1 MIKTLAKSIREYKK
15 PSTLAPL
22 FVTVEVILECLM
34 PFLIANLVT
43 AIEAGAQISE
53 ILKSGLVI
61 LIIAFLSLIFGALSG
76 NFAATGATGFAKN
89 LRKDMFAKI
98 QGFSFENINKF
109 SSSSLVT
116 RLTTD
121 VNNVQMSYMMII
133 RAAFRFPI
141 MLVFAFFMAF
151 YMGGKMAFIF
161 LFTAPILAIVLGL
174 VAVKVFPLFKKVF
187 KKYDNLNNSIQE
199 NIKGIRVVKSYVHE
213 EFERQKFEKAADEL
227 RKDFTFAER
236 IIAINTP
243 TFQLML
249 QTVMFFVLSY
259 GSYVVI
265 TSRGQDFNVGQ
276 MSALLTYSFQILN
289 SLMLL
294 SMIMVMIVISQEGAR
309 RIAEVLNEGSTLH
322 NPQNPV
328 MEVKDGSV
336 KFTDVCFSYE
346 NKNACEDLKGINL
359 EIKSGET
366 VGVIGSTGSSKSTL
380 IQMIPRL
387 YDVDSGSV
395 EVAGVNVKDY
405 DLEILRDKV
414 ALVLQKNILFSGT
427 IKENLR
433 WGNDEATDE
442 ELIEAC
448 KLSQAHGFIME
459 FDEGYDTMIEQ
470 GGSNVSGGQKQR
482 ISIARSLL
490 KKPKILILDDSTSA
504 VDTKTDALIREGLK
518 SYLPETTKIIIA
530 QRVASVEDADK
541 IIVMNNGRIDAIG
554 THQEL
559 LQTSEM
565 YKEIYESQTKVG
577 DTNE

>member
-15 PSTLAPL
+15 PSLLAPL
-22 FVTVEVILECLM
+22 CVTVEVIFECLM
-34 PFLIANLVT
+34 PFLIAGLVT
-43 AIEAGAQISE
+43 QIERGAT
-53 ILKSGLVI
+53 LDVVVKYGLLV
-61 LIIAFLSLIFGALSG
+61 LLMAFMSLLFGSLSG
-76 NFAATGATGFAKN
+76 NFAATAATGFAKN
-89 LRKDMFAKI
+89 LRRDMFEKI

-121 VNNVQMSYMMII
+121 VSNVQMSYMMII

-141 MLVFAFFMAF
+141 MFIFALIMAF

-161 LFTAPILAIVLGL
+161 LFTVPVLAIVLAL
-174 VAVKVFPLFKKVF
+174 VIMKVFPMFKRVF

-199 NIKGIRVVKSYVHE
+199 NIKGMRVVKSYVHE
-213 EFERQKFEKAADEL
+213 AFEQEKFNRSADEL
-227 RKDFTFAER
+227 RKEFTVAER

-243 TFQLML
+243 VFQIML
-249 QTVMFFVLSY
+249 QTVMFFVMSY

-265 TSRGQDFNVGQ
+265 TSRGMDFNVGQ

-289 SLMLL
+289 ALMLL
-294 SMIMVMIVISQEGAR
+294 SMISVMIVISQEGAR
-309 RIAEVLNEGSTLH
+309 RIAEVLNEESSLK
-322 NPQNPV
+322 NPANPIY
-328 MEVKDGSV
+328 EIKDGSV
-336 KFTDVCFSYE
+336 KFTDVCFSYD
-346 NKNACEDLKGINL
+346 NKNACEDLKGVNL

-387 YDVDSGSV
+387 YDVDHGSV

-405 DLEILRDKV
+405 DIETLRDQV

-442 ELIEAC
+442 EMIEAC
-448 KLSQAHGFIME
+448 KLAQAHNFIME
-459 FDEGYDTMIEQ
+459 FDDGYDTMIEQ

-504 VDTKTDALIREGLK
+504 VDTKTDALIRAGLK
-518 SYLPETTKIIIA
+518 TYLPETTKIIIA

-541 IIVMNNGRIDAIG
+541 IIVMNSGKIDAIG
-554 THQEL
+554 THEEL
-559 LQTSEM
+559 LETSKM
-565 YKEIYESQTKVG
+565 YKEIYVSQTKVG
-577 DTNE
+577 DTNA

>member
-15 PSTLAPL
+15 PSLLAPL
-22 FVTVEVILECLM
+22 CVTVEVIFECLM
-34 PFLIANLVT
+34 PFLIAGLVT
-43 AIEAGAQISE
+43 QIERGAT
-53 ILKSGLVI
+53 LDVVVKYGLLV
-61 LIIAFLSLIFGALSG
+61 LLMAFMSLLFGSLSG
-76 NFAATGATGFAKN
+76 NFAATAATGFAKN
-89 LRKDMFAKI
+89 LRRDMFEKI

-121 VNNVQMSYMMII
+121 VSNVQMSYMMII

-141 MLVFAFFMAF
+141 MFIFALIMAF

-161 LFTAPILAIVLGL
+161 IFTVPVLAIVLAL
-174 VAVKVFPLFKKVF
+174 VIMKVFPMFKRVF

-199 NIKGIRVVKSYVHE
+199 NIKGMRVVKSYVHE
-213 EFERQKFEKAADEL
+213 AFEQEKFNRAADEL
-227 RKDFTFAER
+227 RKEFTVAER

-243 TFQLML
+243 VFQIML
-249 QTVMFFVLSY
+249 QTVMFFVMSY

-265 TSRGQDFNVGQ
+265 TSKGMDFNVGQ

-289 SLMLL
+289 ALMLL
-294 SMIMVMIVISQEGAR
+294 SMISVMIVISQEGAR
-309 RIAEVLNEGSTLH
+309 RIAEVLNEESSLK
-322 NPQNPV
+322 NPANPIY
-328 MEVKDGSV
+328 EIKDGSV
-336 KFTDVCFSYE
+336 KFTDVCFSYD
-346 NKNACEDLKGINL
+346 NKNACEDLKGVNL

-387 YDVDSGSV
+387 YDVDHGSV

-405 DLEILRDKV
+405 DIETLRDQV

-442 ELIEAC
+442 EIIEAC
-448 KLSQAHGFIME
+448 KLAQAHNFIME
-459 FDEGYDTMIEQ
+459 FDDGYDTMIEQ

-504 VDTKTDALIREGLK
+504 VDTKTDALIRAGLK
-518 SYLPETTKIIIA
+518 TYLPETTKIIIA

-541 IIVMNNGRIDAIG
+541 IIVMNSGKIDAIG
-554 THQEL
+554 THEEL
-559 LQTSEM
+559 LETSKM
-565 YKEIYESQTKVG
+565 YKEIYVSQTKVG
-577 DTNE
+577 DTNA

>member
-15 PSTLAPL
+15 PSMLAPL
-22 FVTVEVILECLM
+22 FVTLEVIFECIM

-43 AIEAGAQISE
+43 AIERGAQISE
-53 ILKSGLVI
+53 ILRSGLLI
-61 LIIAFLSLIFGALSG
+61 LAMAFLSLLFGAFSG

-89 LRKDMFAKI
+89 LRKDMFSKI
-98 QGFSFENINKF
+98 QGFAFENINKF

-121 VNNVQMSYMMII
+121 INNVQMSYMMII

-141 MLVFAFFMAF
+141 MLIFSFVMAF
-151 YMGGKMAFIF
+151 YMGGRMAFIF

-174 VAVKVFPLFKKVF
+174 VIAKVFPLFKKVF

-199 NIKGIRVVKSYVHE
+199 NIKGMRVVKSYVHE
-213 EFERQKFEKAADEL
+213 EFERQKFERAADDL
-227 RKDFTFAER
+227 RKDFTVAER

-249 QTVMFFVLSY
+249 QIVMFFVMSY

-265 TSRGQDFNVGQ
+265 SSRGQDFNVGQ
-276 MSALLTYSFQILN
+276 MSALLTYSYQILN

-294 SMIMVMIVISQEGAR
+294 SMIFVMIVISQEGAR
-309 RIAEVLNEGSTLH
+309 RITEVLNEQSTLH
-322 NPQNPV
+322 NPENPV
-328 MEVKDGSV
+328 MEIKDGSV

-346 NKNACEDLKGINL
+346 NKHACEELKGINL

-405 DLEILRDKV
+405 DLKTLRDKV
-414 ALVLQKNILFSGT
+414 SLVLQKNILFSGT

-433 WGNDEATDE
+433 WGNENATDE

-448 KLSQAHGFIME
+448 KLSQAHGFISE
-459 FDEGYDTMIEQ
+459 FEDGYDTMIEQ

-541 IIVMNNGRIDAIG
+541 IIVMNSGRIDAIG
-554 THQEL
+554 THDEL
-559 LQTSEM
+559 LETSEM

-577 DTNE
+577 DTNA